1 VYVNV
6 YHNLQIHDNNKS
18 NLLRLIFHD
27 ARHRLATQMLI
38 GDVSRM
44 EMAPVLRRLE
54 KTVDRQINPTI
65 FTHDDF
71 VKNLARKNHF
81 LLTVMRERKLW

>member
-1 VYVNV
+1 
-6 YHNLQIHDNNKS
+6 
-18 NLLRLIFHD
+18 
-27 ARHRLATQMLI
+27 
-38 GDVSRM
+38 M

-71 VKNLARKNHF
+71 VKKSCPEESLSADGYAGKKIMVIHHRIRLPEADKF
-81 LLTVMRERKLW
+81 L

>member
-1 VYVNV
+1 
-6 YHNLQIHDNNKS
+6 
-18 NLLRLIFHD
+18 
-27 ARHRLATQMLI
+27 
-38 GDVSRM
+38 M
-44 EMAPVLRRLE
+44 EMAPVLRRSLE

-71 VKNLARKNHF
+71 VKNLAPKNHF